1 VSLDADEL
9 AEMARNRGLRLVRSR
24 IRTPGKRGFGKFG
37 LSDAKGDPVLG
48 LDGKRPSA
56 SAEDIEAFL
65 RKATVSDWA
74 KSAGQPTPKRTRKPR
89 KVPEPPPPPK
99 PTIREA
105 KAGDARRIAELI
117 ALLGHKTTEA
127 GVRKRLKE
135 IEAPTL
141 VATLGKEV
149 VGLCGLS
156 VQTHIHRDKPV
167 GRITILVVEEQ
178 ARGQGIGQLLVDEVL
193 ARLGKSGCGMV
204 EVTSNR
210 RLKEAHAFYRHQ
222 GFEETSRRFVRI
234 L

>member
-1 VSLDADEL
+1 MSLDADEL
-9 AEMARNRGLRLVRSR
+9 AEMARNRGLKLVRSR
-24 IRTPGKRGFGKFG
+24 IRTPGKRGFGRFG
-37 LSDAKGDPVLG
+37 LENAKGDPVLG

-56 SAEDIEAFL
+56 SAEEVEAFL

-74 KSAGQPTPKRTRKPR
+74 KSAGQPAPKRAGKPR
-89 KVPEPPPPPK
+89 KAPEPPPPPK
-99 PTIREA
+99 PAIREA
-105 KAGDARRIAELI
+105 KAGDSKRIAELI

-141 VATLGKEV
+141 VATLGKEI
-149 VGLCGLS
+149 VGLCGLTI
-156 VQTHIHRDKPV
+156 QKHIHREKPV

-178 ARGQGIGQLLVDEVL
+178 ARGQNIGRMLVDQAVE
-193 ARLGKSGCGMV
+193 RLTSAKCGMV
-204 EVTSNR
+204 EVTRNR

>member
-9 AEMARNRGLRLVRSR
+9 AEMARNRGLKLVRSR

-37 LSDAKGDPVLG
+37 LADAGGKPVLG

-56 SAEDIEAFL
+56 KADEIEAFL
-65 RKATVSDWA
+65 RKTTVSDWA
-74 KSAGQPTPKRTRKPR
+74 KSAGQPAPKRVRKPR
-89 KVPEPPPPPK
+89 REPEPPPPPT
-99 PTIREA
+99 PAIREA
-105 KAGDARRIAELI
+105 KPTDARRIGELI
-117 ALLGHKTTEA
+117 ALLGHETSEA
-127 GVRKRLKE
+127 GIRKRLKS

-141 VATLGKEV
+141 VATLDKEL

-156 VQTHIHRDKPV
+156 IQTHIHRDKPV

-178 ARGQGIGQLLVDEVL
+178 ARGQGIGQMLVDQAVERL
-193 ARLGKSGCGMV
+193 AKAGCGMV

-210 RLKEAHAFYRHQ
+210 RLDDAHNFYRHI
-222 GFEETSRRFVRI
+222 GFEETSRRFVRK

>member
-1 VSLDADEL
+1 MSLDADEL
-9 AEMARNRGLRLVRSR
+9 AEMARNRGLKLVRSR

-37 LSDAKGDPVLG
+37 LEDAKGGPVLG

-56 SAEDIEAFL
+56 SAEEVEAFL

-74 KSAGQPTPKRTRKPR
+74 KSAGQPAPKRVRKPR
-89 KVPEPPPPPK
+89 KAPAPPPPPK
-99 PTIREA
+99 PAIREA
-105 KAGDARRIAELI
+105 KAADAKRIAELI
-117 ALLGHKTTEA
+117 ALLGHETTEA
-127 GVRKRLKE
+127 GVRRQLKQ

-141 VATLGKEV
+141 VATLGKEL

-156 VQTHIHRDKPV
+156 IQAHIHRDKPV

-178 ARGQGIGQLLVDEVL
+178 AHGQGIGRMLVDEAM
-193 ARLGKSGCGMV
+193 ARLSKAGCGMV

-210 RLKEAHAFYRHQ
+210 RLKAAHSFYRHL